1 MDANGEVPT
10 GSCTAATRG
19 ARSPSRWHAAG
30 FLLVALAFATLVWL
44 GSETAH
50 ATFPGENGRIAFERG
65 GLMWAMNP
73 DGSDQT
79 RLTCEADFDA
89 DQDGW
94 PASSPVWSP
103 DGQRIAFERHD
114 GWRTTLVYVINAD
127 GTGQRD
133 VAFGFNPV
141 WSPDDQR
148 IAYHSYTVPGS
159 LPLQIGVVTADGEYV
174 TPEFPGDDPLDEGN
188 NSPAW
193 SPDGQ
198 RIAFVHPAPPELRA
212 RTGSDIWVMNAD
224 GSEQANLTE
233 SPTVGTDGP
242 AWSPDGQR
250 IAFWRPDGV
259 WVMNVDGGDQTLVAA
274 AGRWPAWSPDGR
286 QITFLRD
293 IRRIDPQTRLADIW
307 VMNPDGSGQARLAR
321 GATAHRPADAANIG
335 SRRWSPDGQ
344 RIAFAR
350 NGDVWAMNADG
361 TLQTNL
367 TRSRTQDSAPDW
379 QRRPSPPDADPPP
392 RQFCFGP
399 VRRNTNQGIARLVV
413 HVPQPGRVVLQRRPG
428 VKRFVRLHEAAGPG
442 RVVLWVRP
450 RGKPQRRLA
459 RAGRTERRVQLP
471 VRVQVSFRPRVGE
484 PMSKGRRMWLVRVG
498 RR

>member
-1 MDANGEVPT
+1 MDADGEVAT
-10 GSCTAATRG
+10 GSRTDATRG
-19 ARSPSRWHAAG
+19 ARSPPRWHAAG
-30 FLLVALAFATLVWL
+30 FLLVALAFATLAWL

-50 ATFPGENGRIAFERG
+50 ATLPGENGRIAFERG
-65 GLMWAMNP
+65 GLIWVMNP

-89 DQDGW
+89 DQGRW
-94 PASSPVWSP
+94 PAASPAWSP
-103 DGQRIAFERHD
+103 DGRRIAFERHD

-133 VAFGFNPV
+133 VAVGFEPV
-141 WSPDDQR
+141 WAPDGQR
-148 IAYHSYTVPGS
+148 IAYHYTFGPF
-159 LPLQIGVVTADGEYV
+159 LPLFIGVVTADGAQASA
-174 TPEFPGDDPLDEGN
+174 EFPGEGLAGN
-188 NSPAW
+188 SSPAW

-198 RIAFVHPAPPELRA
+198 RIAFVHPAPAERPPRS
-212 RTGSDIWVMNAD
+212 GSDIWAMNVD
-224 GSEQANLTE
+224 GTAQTNLTD

-259 WVMNVDGGDQTLVAA
+259 WIMNADGGDQTLVAE

-307 VMNPDGSGQARLAR
+307 VMNPDGSGQARLAE
-321 GATAHRPADAANIG
+321 GATAHRPADVANVG
-335 SRRWSPDGQ
+335 SHLWSPDGQ

-350 NGDVWAMNADG
+350 NGDVWAMNAEG
-361 TLQTNL
+361 ALQTNL

-399 VRRNTNQGIARLVV
+399 VRRNTNQGTARLVV

-428 VKRFVRLHEAAGPG
+428 VKRFVRLHETAGPG
-442 RVVLWVRP
+442 RVVLRVRP

-459 RAGRTERRVQLP
+459 RAGRTEHRVQLP

-484 PMSKGRRMWLVRVG
+484 LLSKGRRMWLVRVG